1 MTSSPS
7 GVPPTE
13 RGCWACGER
22 YAAAYYTLMIHQ
34 NTGITAPQMSGE
46 HFEQVLCRACKR
58 LLADMIGR
66 VRAIRLDMERNV
78 EARDEAHG

>member
-22 YAAAYYTLMIHQ
+22 YSTAYYTLTIHQ
-34 NTGITAPQMSGE
+34 NTGITFPHMSGE
-46 HFEQVLCRACKR
+46 HFEQVLCRECKR
-58 LLADMIGR
+58 LLADLIGR
-66 VRAIRLDMERNV
+66 VRAIRLDMEHNAEEREHV
-78 EARDEAHG
+78 HA